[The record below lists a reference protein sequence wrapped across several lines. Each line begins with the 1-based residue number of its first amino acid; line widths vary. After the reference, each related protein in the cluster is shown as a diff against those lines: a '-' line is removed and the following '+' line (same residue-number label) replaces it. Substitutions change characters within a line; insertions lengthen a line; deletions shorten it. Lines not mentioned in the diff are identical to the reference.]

1 MEELQDVEVT
11 MCGLLPSTELRVMQR
26 SSAVPS
32 RSKTECRPVIAFR
45 RSRHG
50 PPLEGSRVSALAI
63 GA

>member
-32 RSKTECRPVIAFR
+32 RSKTE
-45 RSRHG
+45 
-50 PPLEGSRVSALAI
+50 LSARL
-63 GA
+63 